1 MFSTTTRTRW
11 TRQTWTTAE
20 CSPWSRPSSPASG
33 TWSYESFLRSGGGV
47 AEEGGAAVRLGR
59 EKINH
64 LANLIVKELEE
75 SEEVDFFGES
85 QDVRMNIVRG
95 ITNELVIDDEI
106 DEEVRRI
113 LSSFSSRLVDGS
125 RDWDILYAK
134 HYEQE
139 ALRRGI

>member
-1 MFSTTTRTRW
+1 MK
-11 TRQTWTTAE
+11 
-20 CSPWSRPSSPASG
+20 
-33 TWSYESFLRSGGGV
+33 
-47 AEEGGAAVRLGR
+47 LGR
-59 EKINH
+59 EKVNH

-75 SEEVDFFGES
+75 SEEVDFFGEML
-85 QDVRMNIVRG
+85 DVRMNIVRV

-106 DEEVRRI
+106 DEEVRRV

-139 ALRRGI
+139 ALRRGV